1 MSSSTLMSN
10 HLETDSTELK
20 SYISKFFA
28 DKAFEFTV
36 QMKQHMDTLMEKK
49 ITNYYQEFD
58 AEPFED
64 FEIETRM
71 NGSFDCHKYI
81 FSINSY
87 IYRHTQYA
95 QYSNG
100 CPPVVRDSP
109 PTNHYLTLNMLQS
122 IKSIFK
128 CTSYLKPTENVNVV
142 IQNMIQNPKY
152 FMTNCTEFEE
162 TCKKEY
168 ALIKE
173 QKEELERLIEEEVE
187 NREYYRELEKK
198 IEQVEAKERMIEHER
213 QKIQQERAQF
223 FAVKQKLDLMKQELQ
238 LERDAFEKE
247 KRKHEIKNIDLD
259 DYFQIPVATVV
270 ATKVSPTIGETILG
284 EYADL

>member
-1 MSSSTLMSN
+1 MSSRV
-10 HLETDSTELK
+10 ETDAEELK
-20 SYISKFFA
+20 EYISKFFA
-28 DKAFEFTV
+28 DKANEFTV
-36 QMKQHMDTLMEKK
+36 QMKQHMDSAVEKK
-49 ITNYYQEFD
+49 ITNYYQDFD
-58 AEPFED
+58 TEPFED

-71 NGSFDCHKYI
+71 HGSFDCHKYI

-100 CPPVVRDSP
+100 FPPIVRDSP
-109 PTNHYLTLNMLQS
+109 PTNHYLTVPMLHCIKAIFSRPLGCSKES
-122 IKSIFK
+122 INNI
-128 CTSYLKPTENVNVV
+128 
-142 IQNMIQNPKY
+142 IQNMIKNPKY
-152 FMTNCTEFEE
+152 FMTNCIEFEA

-168 ALIKE
+168 ALIN
-173 QKEELERLIEEEVE
+173 EEKQELQRLIEKQVE
-187 NREYYRELEKK
+187 NKDYYSELEKK
-198 IEQVEAKERMIEHER
+198 IEQVEAKERVIEHER

-247 KRKHEIKNIDLD
+247 KRDHEIKNIDLD

-270 ATKVSPTIGETILG
+270 ATKVSHTVGETILG
-284 EYADL
+284 ECVDL